1 MRKVHFISIGG
12 SVMHSLA
19 IELKRLNYVVT
30 GSDDVIYEPSKSS
43 LIENDLYP
51 KELGWH
57 ESNIKDDLDFV
68 ILGMHA
74 RSDNPELKLAKHKK
88 IKIYSFPEF
97 VYEYSKNKTRV
108 VIAGSH
114 GKTTIASMVL
124 HVLKNNTINVDYLLG
139 AKIEGLSNSVSLSN
153 ENDFIIIEGDEYL
166 SSRIHD
172 TPKFH
177 VYKPNI
183 ALISG
188 ISWDHV
194 NVFPTFDVYKNQF
207 GVFIDKI
214 VDGGVLIYN
223 DNDLEILDL
232 LKNNQNFIRKI
243 PYSRHN
249 YIAKDNKFFIETD
262 EGILPLKIFG
272 KHNMENLSG
281 AKQVCN
287 LIGLTDDEFY
297 NSILTFKGATNRL
310 QLKEI
315 KLGRSVII
323 DFAHSP
329 SKLKASIDA
338 VKTNFSGELVGVY
351 ELHTFSSFHKK
362 FQIHYRG
369 TMDKCD
375 YPIIFIDRSNP
386 KLKNQDLDEE
396 SLKKSFNNLK
406 MKFIFDKDELD
417 NYIMSFEQLNLN
429 LLLMSSGKFGGI
441 DVDRL
446 SKNFC
451 NNVG

>member
-1 MRKVHFISIGG
+1 
-12 SVMHSLA
+12 MHSLA

-207 GVFIDKI
+207 GVFIDKF

-249 YIAKDNKFFIETD
+249 YIAKDYKFFIETD

-297 NSILTFKGATNRL
+297 NSILTFKEATNRL

-362 FQIHYRG
+362 FQIHYKG

-375 YPIIFIDRSNP
+375 YPVIFIDRSNP

-441 DVDRL
+441 VVDGL
-446 SKNFC
+446 SKIFC

>member
-194 NVFPTFDVYKNQF
+194 NVFPTFDIYKNQF

-214 VDGGVLIYN
+214 VNGGVLIYN

-232 LKNNQNFIRKI
+232 LNNNQNFIRKI

-262 EGILPLKIFG
+262 EGILPLKVFG
-272 KHNMENLSG
+272 KHNMENLSA

-369 TMDKCD
+369 TMDNCD
-375 YPIIFIDRSNP
+375 YPVIFIDRSNP

-396 SLKKSFNNLK
+396 SLKKSFNNFK

-417 NYIMSFEQLNLN
+417 NYIMSFEQLNLI

-451 NNVG
+451 DNVG

>member
-1 MRKVHFISIGG
+1 M
-12 SVMHSLA
+12 
-19 IELKRLNYVVT
+19 
-30 GSDDVIYEPSKSS
+30 
-43 LIENDLYP
+43 
-51 KELGWH
+51 
-57 ESNIKDDLDFV
+57 
-68 ILGMHA
+68 
-74 RSDNPELKLAKHKK
+74 
-88 IKIYSFPEF
+88 
-97 VYEYSKNKTRV
+97 
-108 VIAGSH
+108 
-114 GKTTIASMVL
+114 
-124 HVLKNNTINVDYLLG
+124 
-139 AKIEGLSNSVSLSN
+139 SNSVSLSN

-287 LIGLTDDEFY
+287 LIGLTDEFY

-310 QLKEI
+310 QLKI

-338 VKTNFSGELVGVY
+338 VKLILVESWSVYMNYTLLAVFIKNF
-351 ELHTFSSFHKK
+351 
-362 FQIHYRG
+362 
-369 TMDKCD
+369 
-375 YPIIFIDRSNP
+375 
-386 KLKNQDLDEE
+386 
-396 SLKKSFNNLK
+396 
-406 MKFIFDKDELD
+406 KFIIRVLW
-417 NYIMSFEQLNLN
+417 ISVTIQLF
-429 LLLMSSGKFGGI
+429 LLI
-441 DVDRL
+441 DQTQ
-446 SKNFC
+446 S
-451 NNVG
+451 

>member
-1 MRKVHFISIGG
+1 
-12 SVMHSLA
+12 MHSLA

-272 KHNMENLSG
+272 KHNMENLSA

-451 NNVG
+451 DNVG

>member
-1 MRKVHFISIGG
+1 MS
-12 SVMHSLA
+12 
-19 IELKRLNYVVT
+19 LKRLNYVVT

-97 VYEYSKNKTRV
+97 VYEHSKNKTRV
-108 VIAGSH
+108 VISGSH

-124 HVLKNNTINVDYLLG
+124 HVLKNNTIKVDYLLG

-194 NVFPTFDVYKNQF
+194 NVFPTFDIYKNQF

-214 VDGGVLIYN
+214 VNGGVLIYN

-232 LKNNQNFIRKI
+232 IKNNQ
-243 PYSRHN
+243 
-249 YIAKDNKFFIETD
+249 KF
-262 EGILPLKIFG
+262 
-272 KHNMENLSG
+272 
-281 AKQVCN
+281 
-287 LIGLTDDEFY
+287 Y
-297 NSILTFKGATNRL
+297 
-310 QLKEI
+310 
-315 KLGRSVII
+315 
-323 DFAHSP
+323 
-329 SKLKASIDA
+329 
-338 VKTNFSGELVGVY
+338 
-351 ELHTFSSFHKK
+351 
-362 FQIHYRG
+362 
-369 TMDKCD
+369 
-375 YPIIFIDRSNP
+375 
-386 KLKNQDLDEE
+386 
-396 SLKKSFNNLK
+396 
-406 MKFIFDKDELD
+406 
-417 NYIMSFEQLNLN
+417 
-429 LLLMSSGKFGGI
+429 
-441 DVDRL
+441 
-446 SKNFC
+446 
-451 NNVG
+451 

>member
-1 MRKVHFISIGG
+1 
-12 SVMHSLA
+12 MHSLA

-272 KHNMENLSG
+272 KHNMENLSA

>member
-1 MRKVHFISIGG
+1 
-12 SVMHSLA
+12 MHSLA

-57 ESNIKDDLDFV
+57 ESNIKDDLDF
-68 ILGMHA
+68 IMLGMHA

-214 VDGGVLIYN
+214 VNGGVLIYN

-262 EGILPLKIFG
+262 EGILPLKVFG
-272 KHNMENLSG
+272 KHNMENLSA

-351 ELHTFSSFHKK
+351 ELHTFSSLHKK
-362 FQIHYRG
+362 FQIHYQG

-375 YPIIFIDRSNP
+375 YPVIFIDRSNP
-386 KLKNQDLDEE
+386 KLKNQDIDEE
-396 SLKKSFNNLK
+396 SLKKSFNNHK

-417 NYIMSFEQLNLN
+417 NYIMSFEQLNLI

-451 NNVG
+451 DNVG

>member
-1 MRKVHFISIGG
+1 
-12 SVMHSLA
+12 MHSLA

-287 LIGLTDDEFY
+287 SIGLTDDEFY

-362 FQIHYRG
+362 FQIHYHG

-375 YPIIFIDRSNP
+375 YPVIFIDRSNP

-417 NYIMSFEQLNLN
+417 NYIMSFEQLNLT

-451 NNVG
+451 DNVG

>member
-1 MRKVHFISIGG
+1 M
-12 SVMHSLA
+12 
-19 IELKRLNYVVT
+19 
-30 GSDDVIYEPSKSS
+30 
-43 LIENDLYP
+43 
-51 KELGWH
+51 
-57 ESNIKDDLDFV
+57 
-68 ILGMHA
+68 
-74 RSDNPELKLAKHKK
+74 
-88 IKIYSFPEF
+88 
-97 VYEYSKNKTRV
+97 
-108 VIAGSH
+108 
-114 GKTTIASMVL
+114 
-124 HVLKNNTINVDYLLG
+124 
-139 AKIEGLSNSVSLSN
+139 
-153 ENDFIIIEGDEYL
+153 
-166 SSRIHD
+166 
-172 TPKFH
+172 
-177 VYKPNI
+177 
-183 ALISG
+183 
-188 ISWDHV
+188 
-194 NVFPTFDVYKNQF
+194 
-207 GVFIDKI
+207 
-214 VDGGVLIYN
+214 
-223 DNDLEILDL
+223 
-232 LKNNQNFIRKI
+232 
-243 PYSRHN
+243 
-249 YIAKDNKFFIETD
+249 
-262 EGILPLKIFG
+262 KIFG

-362 FQIHYRG
+362 FQIHYQG

-375 YPIIFIDRSNP
+375 YP
-386 KLKNQDLDEE
+386 KNQDLDEE

-451 NNVG
+451 DNVG

>member
-1 MRKVHFISIGG
+1 
-12 SVMHSLA
+12 MHSLA

-207 GVFIDKI
+207 GIFIDKI

-351 ELHTFSSFHKK
+351 ELHPFSSFHKK
-362 FQIHYRG
+362 FQIHYQG

-375 YPIIFIDRSNP
+375 YPVIFIDRSNP

>member
-1 MRKVHFISIGG
+1 
-12 SVMHSLA
+12 MHSLA

-194 NVFPTFDVYKNQF
+194 NVFPTFDIYKNQF

-214 VDGGVLIYN
+214 VNGGVLIYN

-232 LKNNQNFIRKI
+232 LNNNQNFIRKI

-262 EGILPLKIFG
+262 EGILPLKVFG
-272 KHNMENLSG
+272 KHNMENLSA

-369 TMDKCD
+369 TMDNCD
-375 YPIIFIDRSNP
+375 YPVIFIDRSNP

-396 SLKKSFNNLK
+396 SLKKSFNNFK

-417 NYIMSFEQLNLN
+417 NYIMSFEQLNLI

-451 NNVG
+451 DNVG

>member
-1 MRKVHFISIGG
+1 
-12 SVMHSLA
+12 MHSLA

-97 VYEYSKNKTRV
+97 VYEHSKNKTRV
-108 VIAGSH
+108 VISGSH

-124 HVLKNNTINVDYLLG
+124 HVLKNNAIKVDYLLG

-214 VDGGVLIYN
+214 VNGGVLIYN

-272 KHNMENLSG
+272 KHNMENLSA

-297 NSILTFKGATNRL
+297 NSIVTFKGATKRL
-310 QLKEI
+310 QLKE
-315 KLGRSVII
+315 
-323 DFAHSP
+323 
-329 SKLKASIDA
+329 SKL
-338 VKTNFSGELVGVY
+338 V
-351 ELHTFSSFHKK
+351 
-362 FQIHYRG
+362 
-369 TMDKCD
+369 
-375 YPIIFIDRSNP
+375 
-386 KLKNQDLDEE
+386 
-396 SLKKSFNNLK
+396 
-406 MKFIFDKDELD
+406 
-417 NYIMSFEQLNLN
+417 
-429 LLLMSSGKFGGI
+429 
-441 DVDRL
+441 
-446 SKNFC
+446 
-451 NNVG
+451 

>member
-1 MRKVHFISIGG
+1 
-12 SVMHSLA
+12 MHSLA

-74 RSDNPELKLAKHKK
+74 SSDNPELKLAKHKK

-153 ENDFIIIEGDEYL
+153 ENDFIVIEGDEYL